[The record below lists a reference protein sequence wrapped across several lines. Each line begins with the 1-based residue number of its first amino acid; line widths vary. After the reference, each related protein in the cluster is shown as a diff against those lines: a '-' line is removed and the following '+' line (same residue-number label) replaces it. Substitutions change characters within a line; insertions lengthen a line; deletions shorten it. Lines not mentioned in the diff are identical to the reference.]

1 MREGA
6 IDPADEAAGAEPGA
20 DDLAPHGL
28 KWTVAEASLEA
39 DGVSSRKASV
49 KWRDY
54 DLGDKRTPIDY
65 FRHFYP
71 VRHVPEMLEATNAVL
86 AEKEKSPLTEQEFF
100 VYVGLLLLMTF
111 YPTFPVAVLFGVAG
125 GVFST
130 RKFLALPKMQEY
142 MSFYRFKLLG
152 DNLTFATTP
161 PADERARCAFWKVQ
175 PLVNAFNKN
184 RKDGFVASFKVV
196 ADESMF
202 EWQGR
207 DQRHGEAGC
216 PHVTK
221 IIRKPKSV
229 GMEVKNLACVQTG
242 IILVLEIM
250 AGKDEMGERE
260 FAAALGAG
268 TALLLR
274 LTASLK
280 ASGRIVIADS
290 AFASVKSAVRLRKD
304 NGLFFLGHVKTA
316 TRQFPKKY
324 FCEVAM
330 EARGDYV
337 TLTSE
342 SEGVPL
348 RAVGWNEGKRDKK
361 TGQIIRKQFIGTCAT
376 SVAGRSHRKRRWEVN
391 DDGSTTK
398 YYFDVKR
405 PNLVEAYYNGAQ
417 MIDVH
422 NHLRQGSLRLE
433 ARKTKRWQ
441 IRFFNCWLGICTV
454 DAYLAYKRFCPGK
467 DTVSQDDFV
476 LDVIGEL
483 LDNTFGVAGGR
494 VLRARPADDEP
505 ASSRVRRMHDMR
517 QLMDTEHFTAKRAA
531 HEENGRPTRSATL
544 RCRICHTEC
553 CMYCLTCSPNPA
565 KAKGIFAVCGPMTGR
580 DCFLKH
586 QQMSSQAC
594 AGAAGGSGGSGGN
607 GSGGSGGR

>member
-1 MREGA
+1 LREGA

-202 EWQGR
+202 EWRGR
-207 DQRHGEAGC
+207 YQR
-216 PHVTK
+216 
-221 IIRKPKSV
+221 
-229 GMEVKNLACVQTG
+229 
-242 IILVLEIM
+242 
-250 AGKDEMGERE
+250 
-260 FAAALGAG
+260 
-268 TALLLR
+268 
-274 LTASLK
+274 
-280 ASGRIVIADS
+280 
-290 AFASVKSAVRLRKD
+290 
-304 NGLFFLGHVKTA
+304 
-316 TRQFPKKY
+316 
-324 FCEVAM
+324 
-330 EARGDYV
+330 
-337 TLTSE
+337 
-342 SEGVPL
+342 
-348 RAVGWNEGKRDKK
+348 
-361 TGQIIRKQFIGTCAT
+361 
-376 SVAGRSHRKRRWEVN
+376 
-391 DDGSTTK
+391 
-398 YYFDVKR
+398 
-405 PNLVEAYYNGAQ
+405 
-417 MIDVH
+417 
-422 NHLRQGSLRLE
+422 HLRQGSLRLE